1 MFVSPQLLHKAAD
14 NLPFDDVKWIT
25 ELKLDGIRLLY
36 TKLNG
41 VTRLYTRHNNE
52 VTSLFPEIASVPLPD
67 GVYDGELIVPGIDG
81 KPNFEAMMSRFKSL
95 KAPYQVQ
102 FAIFDVIYV
111 NDKKVTHLP
120 LLERKQ
126 LLEELL
132 PTDSELVT
140 KVKWLSGNA
149 KAYFELIKQH
159 DLEGIVQKKADAP
172 YLIGRRSKEVL
183 KVINYKYTRINIVGY
198 SKKKFGLL
206 LQFDDN
212 EPAGVMEFMPP
223 TDRRKF
229 YQYTRDNQIL
239 DKGEFV
245 YIKPLSCNVKYRNL
259 TSNGKLRIPS
269 FESWVS

>member
-1 MFVSPQLLHKAAD
+1 MNCAQYWVY
-14 NLPFDDVKWIT
+14 N
-25 ELKLDGIRLLY
+25 
-36 TKLNG
+36 
-41 VTRLYTRHNNE
+41 
-52 VTSLFPEIASVPLPD
+52 SLFPEIASVPLPD
-67 GVYDGELIVPGIDG
+67 GIYDGELIVPGIDG
-81 KPNFEAMMSRFKSL
+81 KPNFEAMMSRFKSI

-111 NDKKVTHLP
+111 GDKKVTHLP

-126 LLEELL
+126 LLDELL

-183 KVINYKYTRINIVGY
+183 KVINYKYTTINIVGY
-198 SKKKFGLL
+198 TKKKFGLL
-206 LQFDDN
+206 LQFDN
-212 EPAGVMEFMPP
+212 KESAGVMEFMPP
-223 TDRRKF
+223 IERRKF
-229 YQYTRDNQIL
+229 YQYTHNNRIA
-239 DKGEFV
+239 DKGDIIF
-245 YIKPLSCNVKYRNL
+245 INPLPCRVKYRNL

-269 FESWVS
+269 FENWVS

>member
-1 MFVSPQLLHKAAD
+1 M
-14 NLPFDDVKWIT
+14 
-25 ELKLDGIRLLY
+25 
-36 TKLNG
+36 
-41 VTRLYTRHNNE
+41 
-52 VTSLFPEIASVPLPD
+52 FPEIASVPLPD
-67 GVYDGELIVPGIDG
+67 GIYDGELIVPGKDG
-81 KPNFEAMMSRFKSL
+81 KPDFEAMLSRFKS
-95 KAPYQVQ
+95 KNTPYQVQ

-111 NDKKVTHLP
+111 GDKKVAHLP

-132 PTDSELVT
+132 PTDCELVT

-159 DLEGIVQKKADAP
+159 DLEGIVQKKADAS

-183 KVINYKYTRINIVGY
+183 KVINYKYTKINIVGY
-198 SKKKFGLL
+198 RKKKFGLL
-206 LQFDDN
+206 LQFDNN

-223 TDRRKF
+223 TERRKF